1 MSTYHAEHASHREE
15 MFRLVERYYQSGLT
29 RRQFSQQ
36 ERISLSKLVYWI
48 GRYRRHH
55 QENPAQEATAQFI
68 SLHPMA
74 ESEDCGQPK
83 TLLVELCLGNEML
96 LRICGSAGPCLP

>member
-1 MSTYHAEHASHREE
+1 MRTYHAEQASHREE

-36 ERISLSKLVYWI
+36 ERIYLSKLVYWI

-74 ESEDCGQPK
+74 ESEDCRHPK
-83 TLLVELCLGNEML
+83 TLLIELCLGNGMML
-96 LRICGSAGPCLP
+96 SIYGSDEPCLP

>member
-1 MSTYHAEHASHREE
+1 MSTYHAELASHREE

-36 ERISLSKLVYWI
+36 EGISLSKLGYWI

-55 QENPAQEATAQFI
+55 QENPAEEAPAQFI

-74 ESEDCGQPK
+74 ESEGCGHPK
-83 TLLVELCLGNEML
+83 TLLVELCLGNGMI
-96 LRICGSAGPCLP
+96 LRIYGSVGPCLP